1 MPLSALTPAPVRT
14 KSLSVVEKA
23 STDEVYAAC
32 ALKLRSAIAS
42 LLHDG
47 FFLTVVLRLR
57 LALIRAPR
65 VLPST
70 PPLFHSRERHSWMF

>member
-1 MPLSALTPAPVRT
+1 
-14 KSLSVVEKA
+14 VVEKA

-42 LLHDG
+42 LIHHG

-57 LALIRAPR
+57 PSLDPR
-65 VLPST
+65 FPHPAVNTPLVPQHSSEGNFAGSQFQVST
-70 PPLFHSRERHSWMF
+70 AKSL